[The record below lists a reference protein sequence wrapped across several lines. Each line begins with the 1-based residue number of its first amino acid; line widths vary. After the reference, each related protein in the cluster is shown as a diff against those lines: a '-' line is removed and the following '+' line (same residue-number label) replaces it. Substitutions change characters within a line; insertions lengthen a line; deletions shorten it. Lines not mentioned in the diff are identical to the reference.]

1 MVQLLLGNIG
11 VAGGG
16 MTALRGHSNIQGLTD
31 IGLMSDLLPGYLT
44 LPKQDEQDYDA
55 YIAKRTQKPLRANQM
70 SFWQN
75 YPKFH
80 VSLMKSWWGDAAT
93 ADNNWCFD
101 YLPKLD
107 KPYDML
113 QAYELMNE
121 GKIHGY
127 ICQGFNPLASAPNK
141 GKLISA
147 FSKLNTTA
155 R

>member
-1 MVQLLLGNIG
+1 
-11 VAGGG
+11 
-16 MTALRGHSNIQGLTD
+16 
-31 IGLMSDLLPGYLT
+31 
-44 LPKQDEQDYDA
+44 
-55 YIAKRTQKPLRANQM
+55 
-70 SFWQN
+70 
-75 YPKFH
+75 
-80 VSLMKSWWGDAAT
+80 SLMKSWWGDAAT

-101 YLPKLD
+101 HLPKLD

-147 FSKLNTTA
+147 FSKLKFMVSM
-155 R
+155 

>member
-1 MVQLLLGNIG
+1 MVGRRRHRRQQL
-11 VAGGG
+11 V
-16 MTALRGHSNIQGLTD
+16 
-31 IGLMSDLLPGYLT
+31 
-44 LPKQDEQDYDA
+44 
-55 YIAKRTQKPLRANQM
+55 
-70 SFWQN
+70 
-75 YPKFH
+75 
-80 VSLMKSWWGDAAT
+80 
-93 ADNNWCFD
+93 FD

-147 FSKLNTTA
+147 FSKLKFMVSMDPLEPRPSPSGRTTV